1 MKWHVMCTIPQQRT
15 NERRPRMQILENRIM
30 TIVSRG
36 PCSLDELVAACPHA
50 TWGQIFGEVDR
61 LSRARR
67 VTLQRQGRGV
77 YIITTS
83 LMKEDRHEHVNTLG
97 TV

>member
-1 MKWHVMCTIPQQRT
+1 
-15 NERRPRMQILENRIM
+15 MQNLETHIMGIL
-30 TIVSRG
+30 SRG
-36 PCSLDELVAACPHA
+36 SCPLDELVSACPDG

-61 LSRARR
+61 LSRMAR

-83 LMKEDRHEHVNTLG
+83 LMKEDRHEHVSTLG